1 MPRRDNSK
9 KLTIAEVVIVVLV
22 CLFLLGIVPP
32 AFQNT
37 RRDSSRIT
45 CRRNL
50 SVIGKAMIIYAND
63 YDDELP
69 RAGGRNSTWSFG
81 LSNWMADNRFAA
93 YGLSADGSG
102 GIATITSSFYLIVK
116 YAEVSP
122 KTFICPGDE
131 GATEFK
137 PSDYGERDSDIL
149 KFWDFGLLP
158 SGHCSYSYHMPY
170 GLYTLTTSSEPSM
183 AVAADR
189 NPWISSSAAKGKDPT
204 LLSMYNPEGSREAV
218 KIGNAIAH
226 DEEGQ
231 NVLFLDG
238 HVNFEETP
246 FCGINGDN
254 IYTYW
259 DGGDIRRGGLP
270 MPGVSEPMGRL
281 DSYLVNEPT
290 AYRAEVTK
298 QAEALDT
305 TNLKKTSIAAT
316 LDCPVPEHKNVI
328 WCSTFQIAWDRL
340 KNDIIGEP
348 VKVPEAEELAERLNK
363 AEVSKTD
370 LEEKSFYS
378 AAGIV
383 KDGIIEEIITE
394 MKTRFPFQPEPDF
407 QELDS
412 LPQWMK
418 QKTIVTYAFLDVD
431 IDFKHPFFVYKY
443 GFKFEDSSSIE
454 SDVKAFCART
464 TPSNANSES
473 VREQVEILYDKRD
486 KQPKTNEFAVDLCK
500 LTEPYKVILACVP
513 RCKTLREQ
521 IAAVDGK
528 ISEFKHDSDYKVLSK
543 LRPIDSLII
552 PDILYKLTHQYKEL
566 IGKEIKNPNYWD
578 YWFRIARQRV
588 DFSLSRTGV
597 TITSEAVMAPPPTF
611 AIRRRRIEEPR
622 YFYFNR
628 PFLIYV
634 KKRQGGTDPFFVM
647 WVDNAELM
655 QEFESK

>member
-1 MPRRDNSK
+1 MPRRANSK

-32 AFQNT
+32 AFHKT
-37 RRDSSRIT
+37 RADASRIT
-45 CRRNL
+45 CKRNL
-50 SVIGKAMIIYAND
+50 SQIGKAMIIYAND

-93 YGLSADGSG
+93 YGLGADGSG

-122 KTFICPGDE
+122 KTFICPGDS

-137 PSDYGERDSDIL
+137 PSEYGAGDRELIDL
-149 KFWDFGLLP
+149 WDFGDVP

-305 TNLKKTSIAAT
+305 TNLKKTSIVAT

-328 WCSTFQIAWDRL
+328 WCSTFQMAWDKL
-340 KNDIIGEP
+340 KNDIIGKP
-348 VKVPEAEELAERLNK
+348 VKVPGAEGLATRLNQ
-363 AEVSKTD
+363 AEASEADIEKESFYAMAGFVGKGIIKQIQNEMKKRFPSAPVPIFDKSYMQPDAVVTYSYLNID
-370 LEEKSFYS
+370 LEFKYPFYTNNNTF
-378 AAGIV
+378 I
-383 KDGIIEEIITE
+383 
-394 MKTRFPFQPEPDF
+394 
-407 QELDS
+407 
-412 LPQWMK
+412 
-418 QKTIVTYAFLDVD
+418 
-431 IDFKHPFFVYKY
+431 
-443 GFKFEDSSSIE
+443 FEDTE
-454 SDVKAFCART
+454 S
-464 TPSNANSES
+464 
-473 VREQVEILYDKRD
+473 
-486 KQPKTNEFAVDLCK
+486 
-500 LTEPYKVILACVP
+500 
-513 RCKTLREQ
+513 
-521 IAAVDGK
+521 
-528 ISEFKHDSDYKVLSK
+528 
-543 LRPIDSLII
+543 
-552 PDILYKLTHQYKEL
+552 THSQ
-566 IGKEIKNPNYWD
+566 
-578 YWFRIARQRV
+578 
-588 DFSLSRTGV
+588 
-597 TITSEAVMAPPPTF
+597 PPPPKVE
-611 AIRRRRIEEPR
+611 A
-622 YFYFNR
+622 
-628 PFLIYV
+628 
-634 KKRQGGTDPFFVM
+634 
-647 WVDNAELM
+647 
-655 QEFESK
+655 